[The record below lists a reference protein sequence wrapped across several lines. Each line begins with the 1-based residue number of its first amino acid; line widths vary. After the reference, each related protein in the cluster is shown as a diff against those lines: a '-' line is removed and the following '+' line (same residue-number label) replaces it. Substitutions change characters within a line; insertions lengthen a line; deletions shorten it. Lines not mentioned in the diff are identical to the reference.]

1 MSKENGGGQSLS
13 LRLALTQQFNGDEAE
28 RYGRVKMDANNRGG
42 GGQRTKGKC
51 QHSRAKSIPMDQQR
65 RREGRRRRR
74 AWRKKPKMLQ
84 SQRTG
89 GKANGREGKK
99 TGKIGGG
106 GAMDKML
113 GCSSTRTV
121 GQRAEANVDRRR
133 REKRGGGEMAGR
145 KRGELN

>member
-1 MSKENGGGQSLS
+1 MSKEKGGGQSLS

-42 GGQRTKGKC
+42 GGGKGQKGSVSS
-51 QHSRAKSIPMDQQR
+51 SRAKSIPMDQQR

-89 GKANGREGKK
+89 GKANEREGNN
-99 TGKIGGG
+99 GKIGRGGG
-106 GAMDKML
+106 GAKDKSL
-113 GCSSTRTV
+113 AVRSS
-121 GQRAEANVDRRR
+121 A
-133 REKRGGGEMAGR
+133 
-145 KRGELN
+145 L